1 MRTRRKQSTR
11 KLALSSV
18 LAALGVLMLTLGSF
32 VEVLDL
38 SMAALASLM
47 VVFAVIEI
55 QGKYP
60 YLVFAV
66 TAVLSLLLL
75 PNKTPALL
83 YALFAGFYPIAK
95 AGLESR
101 VSPVPCW
108 VLKVVIFNVCVA
120 AAAFVAV
127 KLLLPNA
134 GLILAYWYWLPIV
147 GTPIFVL
154 YDVALTRLIST
165 YLQRWRVRLRFWN
178 FE

>member
-18 LAALGVLMLTLGSF
+18 LAALGVLFLTLGSF
-32 VEVLDL
+32 IEVLDL
-38 SMAALASLM
+38 SMAALASLL
-47 VVFAVIEI
+47 VVLAVIEI

-60 YLVFAV
+60 YLIFAV

-75 PNKTPALL
+75 PNKTPAVL
-83 YALFAGFYPIAK
+83 YTLFAGFYPIVK

-101 VSPVPCW
+101 TPRVLSW
-108 VLKVVIFNVCVA
+108 VLKIVIFNACVA
-120 AAAFVAV
+120 LAAFVAV
-127 KLLLPNA
+127 KLLLPDA
-134 GLILAYWYWLPIV
+134 GLILAYWYWLPII

-154 YDVALTRLIST
+154 YDIALTQLIST
-165 YLQRWRVRLRFWN
+165 YLQRWRARLRFWN